1 MNLKKVIFALFCAS
15 FIGIMAN
22 PEMLAA
28 SNSVAVKE
36 LNPARIVETL
46 LPANNAF
53 AASNEILGIVEPLAT
68 HNDLDWSIHSYEKP
82 VEYYSTEEDAG
93 YGAADDAA
101 STGYYITIAGRD
113 LWIEDATTAN
123 RNVDSGDHIVH
134 MAGTKWYR
142 GHNSWDVLRGIY
154 NMGQGSSFTIT
165 ENGVTRS
172 YVVAREPVIMSNM
185 GTYFLHNG
193 LIYSESDFMRGFYQ
207 EDYDTL
213 GYAGAT
219 YDVVIS
225 TCYGEM
231 ISDNDAAERFV
242 LFARAV

>member
-1 MNLKKVIFALFCAS
+1 MNIKKVIFAPLGAS
-15 FIGIMAN
+15 FIGIMSN

-28 SNSVAVKE
+28 SNSVTVKE
-36 LNPARIVETL
+36 LDPTRIVETII
-46 LPANNAF
+46 PANNAF
-53 AASNEILGIVEPLAT
+53 VASNEVLGAVDAPAVNT
-68 HNDLDWSIHSYEKP
+68 TANWSSQGYNDEAFTP
-82 VEYYSTEEDAG
+82 EEDTG

-101 STGYYITIAGRD
+101 STGYYMTIAGRN
-113 LWIEDATTAN
+113 LWIEDASITN

-134 MAGTKWYR
+134 ISGSKWYR

-154 NMGQGSSFTIT
+154 NMGYGSTFTIT
-165 ENGVTRS
+165 EGGVTRT

-185 GTYFLHNG
+185 GTYFLHND

-225 TCYGEM
+225 TCYGAM
-231 ISDNDAAERFV
+231 ISDNDAAERYV
-242 LFARAV
+242 LYARAI

>member
-1 MNLKKVIFALFCAS
+1 MNIKKVIFALLSAS
-15 FIGIMAN
+15 FIGIMSN

-28 SNSVAVKE
+28 SNSVAVKD
-36 LNPARIVETL
+36 LSGVVETV
-46 LPANNAF
+46 LPVYDSFSANAEVFGVVDTQENGSIYEWDNTLNYF
-53 AASNEILGIVEPLAT
+53 ASE
-68 HNDLDWSIHSYEKP
+68 SYDAP
-82 VEYYSTEEDAG
+82 EDTG

-101 STGYYITIAGRD
+101 STGYYMSIAGRD

-142 GHNSWDVLRGIY
+142 GHNSWNVLRGIY
-154 NMGQGSSFTIT
+154 NMGQGSTFTIT
-165 ENGVTRS
+165 ENGVTRN